1 MAGVTGVAAPRP
13 ELSLP
18 GLSGAAEAAGQAAA
32 RASASLPGSIRLR
45 IFQPTGRVYAEVLD
59 PTTREVV
66 KTIPPME
73 MLRVMASV
81 HEALGL
87 LLDREG

>member
-1 MAGVTGVAAPRP
+1 MAGVTGVTATRP
-13 ELSLP
+13 DLSLP
-18 GLSGAAEAAGQAAA
+18 AATGVNAPAGQAAP
-32 RASASLPGSIRLR
+32 SLPSGLRLR

-59 PTTREVV
+59 PDSHEVV

-73 MLRVMASV
+73 LLKVMARV
-81 HEALGL
+81 QQQIGL